1 VGVGHLLKSEPVSG
15 GRGTGWYM
23 IKSGVLHANVVILCV
38 NHSVG
43 QREETRIDLFPRE
56 DRVLLRT

>member
-1 VGVGHLLKSEPVSG
+1 
-15 GRGTGWYM
+15 M
-23 IKSGVLHANVVILCV
+23 IIRGVLQANVVILCV